1 MAIIIKRENAKI
13 SLLDLFKIN
22 IAGQAK
28 REMHIKLKEYVPI
41 IDNICIK
48 FIVFEKLNA
57 IKFQG
62 KPVKMKPLNISII
75 PNKVENIKNETTTF
89 FE

>member
-1 MAIIIKRENAKI
+1 MKHTKI

-22 IAGQAK
+22 IAGQVNK
-28 REMHIKLKEYVPI
+28 EMQIRLKEYVPI

>member
-22 IAGQAK
+22 IAGQVNK
-28 REMHIKLKEYVPI
+28 EMQIRLKEYVPI

-48 FIVFEKLNA
+48 FIDFEKLNE

-62 KPVKMKPLNISII
+62 KPVKIKPLNISII
-75 PNKVENIKNETTTF
+75 PNKIENIKNETTTF